1 MTEPIAYTRQTAAAA
16 TGLSV
21 DTIKDA
27 INAGDLVAS
36 RPKVK
41 GREIAKDVILR
52 TELERWLV
60 NRAA

>member
-27 INAGDLVAS
+27 INAGDLVAT
-36 RPKVK
+36 RPKVN
-41 GREIAKDVILR
+41 GRQIAKDLILR
-52 TELERWLV
+52 SELERWLS